1 APLAQSKKNKNT
13 AARMIF
19 SITRISRPTDQAK
32 WLHLGVLDGKILR
45 PHCNLLADVVHDLVR
60 FVFGHDTYSVVLAD
74 KDNLKGPL
82 GHHPRKFSSTVG
94 DRQSLFRVIPM
105 ELNRGIRALFV
116 VIAVVFVLVEREITI
131 RSAIDAQFNRIFR
144 L

>member
-1 APLAQSKKNKNT
+1 
-13 AARMIF
+13 MIF

-45 PHCNLLADVVHDLVR
+45 PHCNLLAGVAHDLVR

-116 VIAVVFVLVEREITI
+116 VIAVVFVLVAPQLTTHPPL
-131 RSAIDAQFNRIFR
+131 DPQFTR
-144 L
+144 